1 MTTKPFHS
9 SMRIACS
16 ALLLSILAAS
26 GDVSAE
32 PTTGGPDK
40 KASDDGSIFK
50 AVEDETTVRLTRI
63 LDADPNAWK
72 ARNGVGKSSSTSGCG
87 GRE

>member
-1 MTTKPFHS
+1 
-9 SMRIACS
+9 MRVACS
-16 ALLLSILAAS
+16 ALLLSILAVS

-32 PTTGGPDK
+32 PTTGGPDQ
-40 KASDDGSIFK
+40 KAADDGSIFET
-50 AVEDETTVRLTRI
+50 VGEETTVRLTRI

>member
-1 MTTKPFHS
+1 
-9 SMRIACS
+9 MRFGRVAWLRQ
-16 ALLLSILAAS
+16 ARPVKAA
-26 GDVSAE
+26 
-32 PTTGGPDK
+32 
-40 KASDDGSIFK
+40 DDGSIFE
-50 AVEDETTVRLTRI
+50 AVGEETTVRLTRN